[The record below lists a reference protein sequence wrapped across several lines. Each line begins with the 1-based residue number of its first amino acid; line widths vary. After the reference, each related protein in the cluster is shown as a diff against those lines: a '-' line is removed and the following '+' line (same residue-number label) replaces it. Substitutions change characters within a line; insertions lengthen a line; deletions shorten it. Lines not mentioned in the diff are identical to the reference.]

1 LGVFGGFLSIFDDF
15 IDFWVPPF
23 LSIFDD
29 FVLWVLKDFSILP
42 RTPSVL
48 SIFGDFYRFFI
59 DFYRFLVIW
68 GDLG

>member
-29 FVLWVLKDFSILP
+29 FVLWVLKDSSILA
-42 RTPSVL
+42 RTPSFL
-48 SIFGDFYRFFI
+48 SIFDYFYQFF
-59 DFYRFLVIW
+59 DHFF
-68 GDLG
+68 D